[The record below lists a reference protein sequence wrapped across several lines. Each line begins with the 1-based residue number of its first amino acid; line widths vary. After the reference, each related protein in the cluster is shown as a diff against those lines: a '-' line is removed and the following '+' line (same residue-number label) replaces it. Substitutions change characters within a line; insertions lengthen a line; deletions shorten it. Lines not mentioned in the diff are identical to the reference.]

1 MGKRTAFLTLSAVMI
16 ALSACSEGDDNL
28 AIAPGPNLDPTITLT
43 ALSPTSIP
51 VGTPLL
57 FGLSAQINAPQGIR
71 AEDPVL
77 VSVTPP
83 LGTPV
88 PVAVLDADDI
98 PGCSVGL
105 TSCVIDSLTV
115 DASTQVSVNT
125 TGSYTVSISV
135 FDLQGGFDQS
145 SSTITATL

>member
-1 MGKRTAFLTLSAVMI
+1 MGKRTTLLTLSAVMI
-16 ALSACSEGDDNL
+16 ALSACGEGDDNV

-71 AEDPVL
+71 GEDPVL

-98 PGCSVGL
+98 PGCSVGQ

-115 DASTQVSVNT
+115 DASTQVPVNV
-125 TGSYTVSISV
+125 TGAYTVSISV